1 MFKGCLKVHRN
12 QLYSLYLHIYSDG
25 QAIMATSSALG
36 HIALWNLEE
45 RCLSSTLR
53 HAHDG
58 SVTAIRFLQSQPLL
72 ISTSP
77 DNSLKVSKPLH
88 PWSVHQILD
97 QQRL

>member
-1 MFKGCLKVHRN
+1 
-12 QLYSLYLHIYSDG
+12 
-25 QAIMATSSALG
+25 MATGSTLG
-36 HIALWNLEE
+36 HVALWNLEE

-77 DNSLKVSKPLH
+77 DNSLKVRKTRYFPCSRNVGYVSH
-88 PWSVHQILD
+88 G
-97 QQRL
+97 

>member
-1 MFKGCLKVHRN
+1 
-12 QLYSLYLHIYSDG
+12 
-25 QAIMATSSALG
+25 MATGSTLG

-58 SVTAIRFLQSQPLL
+58 SVTAIRFFQSQPLL

-77 DNSLKVSKPLH
+77 DNSLKVSQAHCL
-88 PWSVHQILD
+88 ILFTD
-97 QQRL
+97 IKIRYINTKH